1 MAAHRAM
8 AVRAMS
14 TDGRPFRILGLQQIA
29 VGAEVKDEMTK
40 IWQGQ
45 FGLKKHGDFQSE
57 KENVDEDILKVGK
70 GILGTVEVD
79 IMAPL
84 DKTKSPKVWIPNLN
98 HIGLWVDNLEAAVPH
113 LKSQGVRFAG
123 GVRVGAAGHKIAFVH
138 PKGNADSP
146 IGGAGVLIELVQAPP
161 EVIKAYDETP

>member
-1 MAAHRAM
+1 MSAPSLFRSIAPAARRAGAMAAHRAM

-84 DKTKSPKVWIPNLN
+84 DKTKSPKVRF
-98 HIGLWVDNLEAAVPH
+98 GL
-113 LKSQGVRFAG
+113 Q
-123 GVRVGAAGHKIAFVH
+123 I
-138 PKGNADSP
+138 SP
-146 IGGAGVLIELVQAPP
+146 
-161 EVIKAYDETP
+161 